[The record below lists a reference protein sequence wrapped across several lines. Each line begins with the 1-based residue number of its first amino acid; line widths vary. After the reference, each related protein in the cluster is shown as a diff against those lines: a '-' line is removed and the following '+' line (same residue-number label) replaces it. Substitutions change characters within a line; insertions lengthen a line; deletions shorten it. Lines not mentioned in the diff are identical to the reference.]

1 MLLLQALPYVCLLI
15 AMLFFIYAIIGM
27 QVSTDSSAC
36 FLGHRQAGET
46 HPQRYNPAQQQA
58 CHCFTTLGTQEGP
71 KGSRTCLGATALRV
85 LSSLLLPCSYLWGC
99 GDSPGQPVPQPL
111 PNHSLFIPQ
120 VFKITPNPCLAGRR
134 DAVSIASHP
143 NRYIATRSPAAHPC
157 TQWWPHWSGS
167 RAQAPAAFSRVGG
180 SAQHGE
186 TWASQAPA
194 QTREHSTHSNMC
206 SRCWLGSTVTNTRAE
221 DLTKHLY

>member
-85 LSSLLLPCSYLWGC
+85 LSSLLPPCSYLWGC

-134 DAVSIASHP
+134 DAASLP
-143 NRYIATRSPAAHPC
+143 IPTDTSPHGPLQPILAH
-157 TQWWPHWSGS
+157 SGGHTG
-167 RAQAPAAFSRVGG
+167 RDLELRDLQPLAEWG

-206 SRCWLGSTVTNTRAE
+206 SQRWLGSTVTNTRAE

>member
-120 VFKITPNPCLAGRR
+120 VFKIIPNPSLPGREGCSEHR
-134 DAVSIASHP
+134 FPSQQIHRHTVPCSPSLHTVV
-143 NRYIATRSPAAHPC
+143 ATLVGISS
-157 TQWWPHWSGS
+157 SG
-167 RAQAPAAFSRVGG
+167 
-180 SAQHGE
+180 
-186 TWASQAPA
+186 T
-194 QTREHSTHSNMC
+194 C
-206 SRCWLGSTVTNTRAE
+206 SL
-221 DLTKHLY
+221 